1 MLPTFDFSFRADF
14 RADSTV
20 SLPRLPCSLL
30 SVLAVASLFSPFL
43 FIFIFIFISFFP
55 FHLNL
60 AATSLSPS
68 PPPASPSHRRY
79 PVGATS
85 TPQLPH
91 QPRGHYNRHHVTLCG
106 HANHLLHPP
115 SHASWAHTSHP
126 AALALTM
133 PSAPKKA
140 SISHFPFFPP
150 SSLTVQ
156 DTSPRAHAGCPFA
169 VAIAIVTTAT
179 TSRPLQPAPP
189 HQPHHPTTG
198 VTRLC
203 HTDRGC
209 KRCTGPHHFHDT
221 PICSPSPFV

>member
-1 MLPTFDFSFRADF
+1 MHYHGMHYENFDC
-14 RADSTV
+14 TV
-20 SLPRLPCSLL
+20 SLPRSPCSLL

-60 AATSLSPS
+60 AATLLSPS

-91 QPRGHYNRHHVTLCG
+91 QPRGRYNRRHVTLCG

-126 AALALTM
+126 AAVALTM

-140 SISHFPFFPP
+140 SDKSFPP
-150 SSLTVQ
+150 FSPFIFNGAGHLPSRACRLPLRRRHNSHHLKASTTST
-156 DTSPRAHAGCPFA
+156 TSP
-169 VAIAIVTTAT
+169 T
-179 TSRPLQPAPP
+179 
-189 HQPHHPTTG
+189 
-198 VTRLC
+198 
-203 HTDRGC
+203 
-209 KRCTGPHHFHDT
+209 
-221 PICSPSPFV
+221 PSPTPSPYNWR